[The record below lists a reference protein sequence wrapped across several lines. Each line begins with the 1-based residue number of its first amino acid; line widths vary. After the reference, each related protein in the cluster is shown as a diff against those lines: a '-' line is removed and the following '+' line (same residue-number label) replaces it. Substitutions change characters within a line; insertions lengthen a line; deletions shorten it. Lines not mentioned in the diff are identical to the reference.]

1 MPGTSCQSD
10 SMTKPHAFVTAGPAR
25 EPLDEVRWLTNRSSG
40 GLGVHLAATLADAG
54 CDVTLFLGM
63 GATVPVPDSAVRTLR
78 FETNASLAQALERES
93 DTHPDAVFHAAALC
107 DFTPASGAS
116 TGKIRSDLPKLS
128 LDLIPAPKVIASL
141 RQIFPDAL
149 LVGWKY
155 EVDAGEGRTSIIA
168 RGLDQMKRNATDACV
183 LNGPAWGNGFGLITN
198 PEAQTEIL
206 ENATLLCARL
216 ARSLKD
222 VWRARLDSN
231 QRPAA

>member
-1 MPGTSCQSD
+1 
-10 SMTKPHAFVTAGPAR
+10 MTKLRAFVTAGPAR

-40 GLGVHLAATLADAG
+40 TLGIHLAVTLADAG

-93 DTHPDAVFHAAALC
+93 GAHPAAVFHAAALC
-107 DFTPASGAS
+107 DFTPASGFS
-116 TGKIRSDLPKLS
+116 TGKIRSDLPKLR

-155 EVDAGEGRTSIIA
+155 EVDAREGRASVVA
-168 RGLDQMKRNATDACV
+168 RGLAQMKNNATDACV
-183 LNGPAWGNGFGLITN
+183 LNGPAWGDGFGLITS
-198 PEAQTEIL
+198 PEAQPEIFG
-206 ENATLLCARL
+206 NAALLCARL
-216 ARSLKD
+216 THCAQD
-222 VWRARLDSN
+222 IWRARLDSN